1 MDNIPEHIELIDERF
16 TRDDAPEGFTGV
28 GGVYNFTFKPRSI
41 GEGAIH
47 FKYDDTSMNL
57 NKSIHFFQK
66 AHHCYIIS
74 YCRHHRVWEKNVP
87 PIDTAELKCTVLEE
101 D

>member
-47 FKYDDTSMNL
+47 FKYDDALMN
-57 NKSIHFFQK
+57 
-66 AHHCYIIS
+66 
-74 YCRHHRVWEKNVP
+74 
-87 PIDTAELKCTVLEE
+87 
-101 D
+101 